1 MTTRFITTIEASGA
15 AVALLRSQLAGEPMP
30 PFQTP
35 EANAIRDAL
44 RVLCD
49 RADDAAFEALGRA
62 VLHLLME
69 TMTAHLQAERAA
81 TLAQLA
87 AQTGKAG
94 DQGLH

>member
-1 MTTRFITTIEASGA
+1 MTTIIEATGA
-15 AVALLRSQLAGEPMP
+15 AIALLRSQLAGEPLP
-30 PFQTP
+30 QFQTA

-44 RVLCD
+44 KVLCD

-69 TMTAHLQAERAA
+69 VWTAHLQAERAA

-87 AQTGKAG
+87 AQSGKAG